1 MTRQVLSPQAFSA
14 WIGLLRGHAELMRAM
29 NARLLAE
36 HGLTASDSD
45 VLVQLADAP
54 EQALRRVD
62 LAEQVLLSPSGITR
76 LLDGLEA
83 SGYVEK
89 RRCDHDA
96 RVTYAALT
104 DAGRQKL
111 QDASQTHHADVEALF
126 AAHFS
131 DEELA
136 ELAELLGRLGGA
148 QRCPG
153 AEAAMAEA
161 TAAGD

>member
-1 MTRQVLSPQAFSA
+1 LRPQVVSA
-14 WIGLLRGHAELMRAM
+14 WLGLLRGHAELLRAM

-36 HGLTASDSD
+36 HGLTANDYD

-54 EQALRRVD
+54 DQALRRVD
-62 LAEQVLLSPSGITR
+62 LAERVVLSPSGITR

-83 SGYVEK
+83 GGYVAK

-104 DAGRQKL
+104 DAGYRKL
-111 QDASQTHHADVEALF
+111 QDASRTHHADVEALF
-126 AAHFS
+126 AAHYS
-131 DEELA
+131 DEELIA
-136 ELAELLGRLGGA
+136 LAELLGRLGGA
-148 QRCPG
+148 ERCPG
-153 AEAAMAEA
+153 AESAIAEA